1 MKKLK
6 DVNSKY
12 QKMLQ
17 SKPAAVNETDFDIL
31 IPSGQFWQS
40 LTPEEKAEVRNIT
53 DGEGVSMDNLL
64 YDMRQMLPRTPK
76 GH

>member
-1 MKKLK
+1 MKLK

-17 SKPAAVNETDFDIL
+17 SKPAEANETDFDIL

-40 LTPEEKAEVRNIT
+40 LTPEEKAEIRDIAN
-53 DGEGVSMDNLL
+53 GENVSMDNLL
-64 YDMRQMLPRTPK
+64 YDMRQMLPKTPR

>member
-6 DVNSKY
+6 DINSKY
-12 QKMLQ
+12 HTMLQ

-40 LTPEEKAEVRNIT
+40 LTPEEKAEIRDIADV
-53 DGEGVSMDNLL
+53 EGVNMDNLL
-64 YDMRQMLPRTPK
+64 YDMRQMLPKTPR

>member
-6 DVNSKY
+6 DINSKY
-12 QKMLQ
+12 HTMLQ

-40 LTPEEKAEVRNIT
+40 LTPEEKAEIRDIAN
-53 DGEGVSMDNLL
+53 GEAVNVDNLL
-64 YDMRQMLPRTPK
+64 YEMRQMLPRTPK